1 MTSNKGFWWGLGL
14 ALVCLAG
21 VALSACDQGPVAE
34 AASEAALGISYGPE
48 GDDCKA
54 DTNPAGCTDCNVDGN
69 RTQCM
74 ECGCTSGSDCL
85 PCCRTTACT
94 ILNGPKAAPPP
105 VYYPPVQIPPIHSI
119 YK

>member
-1 MTSNKGFWWGLGL
+1 MTSIKSFWWGLGL

-34 AASEAALGISYGPE
+34 GANEAALSIGYGPE

-54 DTNPAGCTDCNVDGN
+54 DTNPAGCVDCNVDGN
-69 RTQCM
+69 RTECM
-74 ECGCTSGSDCL
+74 ECGCSGLDCL

-94 ILNGPKAAPPP
+94 VLNGPAAYHPPVSPP
-105 VYYPPVQIPPIHSI
+105 VYSPPIYSI
-119 YK
+119 SK